1 MFGTKKINKKTKF
14 KKKIIFFYQLFVPF
28 FFGNVVIHDGI
39 IDCKV
44 VRLSM
49 KHLIPCGILFIYPL
63 ILP

>member
-1 MFGTKKINKKTKF
+1 M
-14 KKKIIFFYQLFVPF
+14 PF

-44 VRLSM
+44 VVIHDGIIDCKVVRWSM

-63 ILP
+63 TLP